1 MFINQGMQNIFKIA
15 KIINQGKEIK
25 KERGQNTLH
34 KEGKPCVVRYTKGKQ
49 INQDSSI
56 QGTYQSRNIQD
67 QALILASA

>member
-25 KERGQNTLH
+25 KERSQNTLH
-34 KEGKPCVVRYTKGKQ
+34 QEGKPCVVRDTKGKQ
-49 INQDSSI
+49 INQDSNI

-67 QALILASA
+67 QALILEFA